1 MFTSCNGCSG
11 AEPPPTSFSLTHAA
25 ELGEVVLGSLVL
37 LVLVNPLVEVG
48 LEEVQPLGL
57 LEQARPVL
65 LLELLLL
72 QLDLDVLGRVVD
84 LALGRV
90 DLGVELEVDVVLALQ
105 GPRGAGEGERRG
117 LEVELDAVLG
127 DVRDRDGQVDEVLLG
142 LRVGRALGPE
152 D

>member
-1 MFTSCNGCSG
+1 M
-11 AEPPPTSFSLTHAA
+11 
-25 ELGEVVLGSLVL
+25 
-37 LVLVNPLVEVG
+37 
-48 LEEVQPLGL
+48 QPLGL

-152 D
+152 DWKGEGSADIVSYRACRQRGN